1 VAITDTLTT
10 REALRRAAL
19 DDIIARCE
27 LASVVMEGGELD
39 GLKVV
44 SMGVLRD
51 QVSGALMVKLPP
63 PPNTW
68 AEVATPAT
76 IVTSVICPEC
86 DLPQVITVKLGPKLT
101 VDDDGAE
108 LSVKAN
114 SKGSVHVHGQLS
126 LDGEAEQIG
135 MDDVVIDDHRLRI
148 LRAVAAVGDRY
159 TDAGDV
165 QGPDS
170 EPLPPMPTLDAIAR
184 ELELATEA
192 DRFDL
197 QDSLQGYAQAD
208 PPLVAIDTVAG
219 EVTTYAL
226 TDAGSE
232 LIDAGETPSFMRDD
246 DSGDADEA
254 EDAPSDP
261 A

>member
-1 VAITDTLTT
+1 MAITDTLTT
-10 REALRRAAL
+10 REAVRRAAL
-19 DDIIARCE
+19 DDIIGRCE
-27 LASVVMEGGELD
+27 IASVVMEGGELD

-63 PPNTW
+63 PPATW

-126 LDGEAEQIG
+126 LDGETGSQLTLG
-135 MDDVVIDDHRLRI
+135 DVVIDDLRLRI
-148 LRAVAAVGDRY
+148 LRAVATVGDRY
-159 TDAGDV
+159 TDDPHDEGIQSA
-165 QGPDS
+165 
-170 EPLPPMPTLDAIAR
+170 PMPTLDVIAR

-197 QDSLQGYAQAD
+197 QDSLAGYAQAD
-208 PPLVAIDTVAG
+208 PPLVAIDSDGVS
-219 EVTTYAL
+219 TTYAL

-232 LIDAGETPSFMRDD
+232 LIDEAETPSFMRDD
-246 DSGDADEA
+246 QDAGDADQEPG
-254 EDAPSDP
+254 D
-261 A
+261 

>member
-1 VAITDTLTT
+1 MTLDTLTT
-10 REALRRAAL
+10 REAVRRAAL
-19 DDIIARCE
+19 DDIVARCE
-27 LASVVMEGGELD
+27 LASTVMEGGPLD
-39 GLKVV
+39 GIKVV
-44 SMGVLRD
+44 SIGVLRD

-63 PPNTW
+63 PPSTW

-86 DLPQVITVKLGPKLT
+86 ALPQVITVKLGPKLT

-126 LDGEAEQIG
+126 LDGEAGDQLG

-148 LRAVAAVGDRY
+148 LRAVATVGDRY
-159 TDAGDV
+159 TDAAER
-165 QGPDS
+165 QEEAPA
-170 EPLPPMPTLDAIAR
+170 PTLDVIAR

-197 QDSLQGYAQAD
+197 QDSLTGYAQAD
-208 PPLVAIDTVAG
+208 PPLVAIDTSTT
-219 EVTTYAL
+219 VTTYAL

-232 LIDAGETPSFMRDD
+232 LIDKADNP
-246 DSGDADEA
+246 SGDADQEPG
-254 EDAPSDP
+254 D
-261 A
+261 